1 MSKYSLEFK
10 LKVVNYCI
18 ENHCG
23 YNVGANHFGINRSF
37 VKLWIRKFNELGIDV
52 LKRNNIKYDGFF
64 KIYVVEYMK

>member
-37 VKLWIRKFNELGIDV
+37 VKLWIRKFN
-52 LKRNNIKYDGFF
+52 
-64 KIYVVEYMK
+64 